1 MITKFAGKWLTS
13 SGQILNAGIGNADLK
28 KLFETKH
35 LPTLVDILEGDRLNP
50 DNIYALEFPAWYNK
64 AAAGVVTALIKNASM
79 PAKYRDM
86 SGLCTFREYCRN

>member
-1 MITKFAGKWLTS
+1 
-13 SGQILNAGIGNADLK
+13 LK

-50 DNIYALEFPAWYNK
+50 DNIYALKFSAWYNK

-79 PAKYRDM
+79 PAKYRDVRIVEGRCA
-86 SGLCTFREYCRN
+86 SHGLGGPG